1 MFRWYG
7 RAVTVEPSNSSEN
20 ANDDYEARWRA
31 IEATIGKA
39 VVMWS
44 RAEFL
49 IAMTFRAAL
58 ESPPPLGAY
67 LARRLSTAQL
77 IEALKI
83 AGKRYGG
90 QELEAINS
98 WLRKCSALNDERNS
112 IFHGSYAD
120 QSDGVT
126 WHPTIIWM
134 NRKGEGEAPAHLD
147 TRRFD
152 SAAFEQFTA
161 ACSELFKLHAGLPK
175 NLRDWIND
183 TDKTVAE
190 EESR

>member
-1 MFRWYG
+1 M
-7 RAVTVEPSNSSEN
+7 TVEPSNSSEN

-58 ESPPPLGAY
+58 ESPPPLSAY

-90 QELEAINS
+90 QEADAINS
-98 WLRKCSALNDERNS
+98 WLKKCSALNDERNS
-112 IFHGSYAD
+112 I
-120 QSDGVT
+120 
-126 WHPTIIWM
+126 
-134 NRKGEGEAPAHLD
+134 
-147 TRRFD
+147 
-152 SAAFEQFTA
+152 
-161 ACSELFKLHAGLPK
+161 
-175 NLRDWIND
+175 
-183 TDKTVAE
+183 
-190 EESR
+190 